1 MMTLAVQI
9 IAILFMLTIM
19 FIAVWGFIIANQFYS
34 QIKYQNYLLEKIAE
48 NISLIRSKPKN
59 ISTNN
64 FDNTELSYKT
74 DLSRNTDALND
85 SSRNI

>member
-9 IAILFMLTIM
+9 IAILFMLTMM
-19 FIAVWGFIIANQFYS
+19 FIAIWGFIIANQSYS

-48 NISLIRSKPKN
+48 NISLIGSRTKT

-64 FDNTELSYKT
+64 FDNTKLDCET
-74 DLSRNTDALND
+74 DLSNNINDLSD
-85 SSRNI
+85 SSNM